1 MKRYD
6 TIKIENL
13 QVFAN
18 HGVFPEETALGQKFV
33 LSLKLYTDTRRA
45 GKSDELA
52 ASIDYGDVCL
62 RATKFMEENTYRL
75 IEAAAENLAEMLL
88 REYELLAGVT
98 VELKKPWAPIGLP
111 VDYAAVEITR
121 FWHRAYMAVGSNMGD
136 KKAYLDGAVK
146 FFKESPLCR
155 NLRCSS
161 YIATEPYGVTDQD
174 EFLNACFAVE
184 TLMSP
189 EELLDFAH
197 EAENAAGRV
206 RTRHWGPRTLDVDII
221 FYDDEVISGD
231 NLTVPH
237 PDMQNRD
244 FVLAPLS
251 EIAPGKVHPV
261 LRKTMKQLLAE
272 LSE

>member
-1 MKRYD
+1 MKGYD

-45 GKSDELA
+45 GKTDDLK
-52 ASIDYGDVCL
+52 ASIDYGDVCS
-62 RATKFMEENTYRL
+62 RATKFMQEHTYKL
-75 IEAAAENLAEMLL
+75 IEAAAEKLAEMLL
-88 REYELLAGVT
+88 WEYELLSGVT

-111 VDYAAVEITR
+111 VDFAAVEITR
-121 FWHRAYMAVGSNMGD
+121 FWHRAYMAIGSNMGD

-146 FFKESPLCR
+146 AFKDSPLCK
-155 NLRCSS
+155 NLKCST
-161 YIATEPYGVTDQD
+161 YMATEPYGVTDQD
-174 EFLNACFAVE
+174 EFLNACFTVD

-206 RTRHWGPRTLDVDII
+206 RTMRWGPRTLDVDII
-221 FYDDEVISGD
+221 FYDDEVISEEH
-231 NLTVPH
+231 LTVPH
-237 PDMQNRD
+237 IDMQNRD
-244 FVLAPLS
+244 FVLKPLA
-251 EIAPGKVHPV
+251 EIASGKVHPV
-261 LRKTMKQLLAE
+261 LGKTVQQLAAE
-272 LSE
+272 L